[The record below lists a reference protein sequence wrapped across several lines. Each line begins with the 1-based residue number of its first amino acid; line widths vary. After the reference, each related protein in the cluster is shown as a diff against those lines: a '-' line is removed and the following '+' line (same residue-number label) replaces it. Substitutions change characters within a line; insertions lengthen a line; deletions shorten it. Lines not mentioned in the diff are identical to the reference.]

1 MKNRK
6 RQFNFFSFYD
16 FPTIEKHLS
25 EMALE
30 GWMLK
35 SAEGAVW
42 KYERIEPKQLHFAVT
57 YFPKATA
64 LDPEPS
70 DELKM
75 LWDFCEH
82 TGWKLAAQAAQIQI
96 FYNES
101 ECPRPIETDPVVQI
115 ENIHRAAKKS
125 ILVNFGL
132 GLLLGLMNLGLFVS
146 QLFTDPVDTLASA
159 SRLLSSCVWLLYLIS
174 MTAEPIA
181 YFRWHKKAKRIALE
195 EDRLFLLKDTRFT
208 KKLLFISLMTV
219 LFWILLSLP
228 GAGAA
233 QGLAFGI
240 LYMTA
245 LLVIVHTVMR
255 YLKHRKVS
263 AKINFSVTMAV
274 SIVLSVALVGILTF
288 AIIKSSELGLLADR
302 NAAGTYEHDGRVWE
316 YYEDKL
322 PLTIE
327 DLTSKQ
333 YDGYSYHCTEDK
345 TVFLT
350 KTECRQNPRYDAK
363 NFKELPDIA
372 YTIITVNIP
381 GMFHTI
387 KHAVIN
393 ERQDEIDGDYVFTD
407 HYEPVDAT
415 PWGAEEAYQLHWSDS
430 VLNKYLL
437 IWKER
442 IVEINFYSWE
452 PTPEQMEITGEK
464 LNSQE

>member
-1 MKNRK
+1 MKNTK
-6 RQFNFFSFYD
+6 RQLNFFSFYD

-42 KYERIEPKQLHFAVT
+42 KYERTEPKQLHFAVT

-82 TGWKLAAQAAQIQI
+82 TGWKLAVQAAQIQI

-101 ECPRPIETDPVVQI
+101 ENPHPIETDPVAQI

-125 ILVNFGL
+125 ILVNLWL
-132 GLLLGLMNLGLFVS
+132 GLLLGIMNLGIFAY
-146 QLFTDPVDTLASA
+146 QLFTDPVDTLANA
-159 SRLLSSCVWLLYLIS
+159 SRLWSSCMWLLYLIS
-174 MTAEPIA
+174 TTAEPIA
-181 YFRWHKKAKRIALE
+181 YFRWHKKAQRIALE
-195 EDRLFLLKDTRFT
+195 EDRLFLPKDTRFA
-208 KKLLFISLMTV
+208 KNILFILLMTV
-219 LFWILLSLP
+219 LVCMLLSLP

-240 LYMTA
+240 MYMTA
-245 LLVIVHTVMR
+245 LLVIVRTIMR

-263 AKINFSVTMAV
+263 AKINFSVTMVVGIAM
-274 SIVLSVALVGILTF
+274 SIALVSVLTF
-288 AIIKSSELGLLADR
+288 AIIKSTEQGLFTDR
-302 NAAGTYEHDGRVWE
+302 NAVGTYVHNGRVWE
-316 YYEDKL
+316 YYADEL

-327 DLTSKQ
+327 DLTGEQ
-333 YDGYSYHCTEDK
+333 YDGYSYHRMEDK
-345 TVFLT
+345 TVFLS

-363 NFKELPDIA
+363 NFKELPDIE

-381 GMFHTI
+381 GMFSTI
-387 KHAVIN
+387 KDAVIN
-393 ERQDEIDGDYVFTD
+393 ERQDEVHGDYVFTD
-407 HYEPVDAT
+407 HYEPVDAA
-415 PWGAEEAYQLHWSDS
+415 PWGAEEAYQLHWSGS

-437 IWKER
+437 VWNEQ
-442 IVEINFYSWE
+442 IVEITFYSWE
-452 PTPEQMEITGEK
+452 PTPEQMAVVANK
-464 LNSQE
+464 LAK